1 MEIDEKNKLLKDS
14 EIGLWIDTYDD
25 IFSDF
30 DPREYSE
37 RALSQDFLE
46 EAKRASRDKKEGI
59 QLVFLAPKHIR
70 NSGTESIVKKRL
82 KDHFKKHSVEF
93 KKDKMKTIREG
104 LIFFILGILF
114 MVAATFVI
122 AGQNMGF
129 LITLLSVFLEPGGWF
144 LFWQGLDLIIF
155 RAREKAPELEFYK
168 KMSRAEIIFKD
179 Y

>member
-1 MEIDEKNKLLKDS
+1 
-14 EIGLWIDTYDD
+14 
-25 IFSDF
+25 
-30 DPREYSE
+30 
-37 RALSQDFLE
+37 
-46 EAKRASRDKKEGI
+46 
-59 QLVFLAPKHIR
+59 
-70 NSGTESIVKKRL
+70 
-82 KDHFKKHSVEF
+82 
-93 KKDKMKTIREG
+93 MKTIREG